1 MCVVKYKTYVYKFT
15 VHLKGRIH
23 MNIVTLAGGLSS
35 ERDVSIITGQ
45 KVAQALRDNGH
56 KVCLL
61 DVYMGY
67 DSDNIDDIFDI
78 DYDFTKNISS
88 IGETAPDL
96 EKIKASRTNQEPDCF
111 LGKNVIEICRKAD
124 IVFMAL
130 HGDVGEN
137 GKLQAT
143 FDILGIK
150 YTGSGYMGSA
160 LAMNKSLSKKM
171 FLTSGVPT
179 PQGKLYIKGDSIDN
193 WYKFP
198 CVVKPCSGGS
208 SVGVAIPQSKEEF
221 DKAMGEAF
229 LCEDEVL
236 VEEYVKGREFSI
248 GVVAGK
254 ALPIIEI
261 CPKEG
266 FYDYKNKYQAGLT
279 DDICPAPLSEK
290 ITAEMQKMAEKVA
303 DVLMLEAYSRIDFL
317 LDSENNMFCLEAN
330 TLPGMTPTS
339 LLPQEAQA
347 QGVSYTELVE
357 TLVQESLKKYK

>member
-1 MCVVKYKTYVYKFT
+1 
-15 VHLKGRIH
+15 
-23 MNIVTLAGGLSS
+23 MNIVALAGGISS
-35 ERDVSIITGQ
+35 ERDVSIITGK
-45 KVAQALRDNGH
+45 KVAEALRANGH

-67 DSDNIDDIFDI
+67 DGDNVENIFDI
-78 DYDFTKNISS
+78 DYDFTKNIKSV
-88 IGETAPDL
+88 GEVAPDIS
-96 EKIKASRTNQEPDCF
+96 KIKASRTNQDPKCY

-150 YTGSGYMGSA
+150 YTGSGYMGSG

-179 PQGKLYIKGDSIDN
+179 PDGKLYIKGDNTDN
-193 WYKFP
+193 WSKFP

-208 SVGVAIPQSKEEF
+208 SVGVAIPQNKEEF
-221 DKAMGEAF
+221 TIAMKEAF
-229 LCEDEVL
+229 TYENEVL

-248 GVVAGK
+248 GVLAGK

-279 DDICPAPLSEK
+279 DDICPAPLPQE
-290 ITAEMQKMAEKVA
+290 ITTAMQNMAVKVA
-303 DVLMLEAYSRIDFL
+303 DILMLDAYSRIDFL
-317 LDSENNMFCLEAN
+317 LDKNNNMYCLEAN

-339 LLPQEAQA
+339 LLPQEALA
-347 QGVSYTELVE
+347 QGISYTQLVE
-357 TLVQESLKKYK
+357 TLVQESLKKYQ

>member
-45 KVAQALRDNGH
+45 KVAQALRNNGH

-67 DSDNIDDIFDI
+67 DSDNIDNIFDI

-96 EKIKASRTNQEPDCF
+96 EKIKASRTNQNPDCF

-143 FDILGIK
+143 FDMLGIK

-160 LAMNKSLSKKM
+160 LAMNKSLSKKI

-179 PQGKLYIKGDSIDN
+179 PQGELYIKGDSIDN
-193 WYKFP
+193 WDKFP

-208 SVGVAIPQSKEEF
+208 SVGVAIPQNKEEF

-317 LDSENNMFCLEAN
+317 LDSEDNMFCLEAN

-339 LLPQEAQA
+339 LLPQEALA

-357 TLVQESLKKYK
+357 TLVQESLKKYQ

>member
-1 MCVVKYKTYVYKFT
+1 
-15 VHLKGRIH
+15 
-23 MNIVTLAGGLSS
+23 MNIVALAGGLSS
-35 ERDVSIITGQ
+35 ERDVSIITGK
-45 KVAQALRDNGH
+45 KVAQALRENGH

-67 DSDNIDDIFDI
+67 DNDDISDIFEI
-78 DYDFTKNISS
+78 DYDFTRDITS

-96 EKIKASRTNQEPDCF
+96 DKIKASRTNQDPKCM

-130 HGDVGEN
+130 HGDMGEN

-143 FDILGIK
+143 FDVLGIK
-150 YTGSGYMGSA
+150 YTGTGYMGSG

-179 PQGKLYIKGDSIDN
+179 PKGQLFIKGEDTSA
-193 WYKFP
+193 WSTFP

-208 SVGVAIPQSKEEF
+208 SVGVAIPQDKAEF
-221 DKAMGEAF
+221 DVAMVDA
-229 LCEDEVL
+229 LKYEDEVL

-279 DDICPAPLSEK
+279 DDICPAVLDEETTK
-290 ITAEMQKMAEKVA
+290 ALQNMAEKVA
-303 DVLMLEAYSRIDFL
+303 DVLMLQAYSRIDFL
-317 LDSENNMFCLEAN
+317 LDENNNMYCLEAN

-347 QGVSYTELVE
+347 KGISYTELVE
-357 TLVQESLKKYK
+357 LLVQESLKKYQ

>member
-1 MCVVKYKTYVYKFT
+1 
-15 VHLKGRIH
+15 
-23 MNIVTLAGGLSS
+23 MNIVVLAGGLSS

-45 KVAQALRDNGH
+45 KVAQALRENGH
-56 KVCLL
+56 KICLL

-67 DSDNIDDIFDI
+67 ENDNIDNIFNI
-78 DYDFTKNISS
+78 DYDFTRNITS

-96 EKIKASRTNQEPDCF
+96 EKIKASRTNQNPKCF
-111 LGKNVIEICRKAD
+111 LGKNVVEICRMAD

-150 YTGSGYMGSA
+150 YTGSGYLGSG

-179 PQGKLYIKGDSIDN
+179 PQGKLYVKDDN
-193 WYKFP
+193 TEDWSKFP

-208 SVGVAIPQSKEEF
+208 SVGVAIPQNKAEF
-221 DKAMGEAF
+221 DNAMAEAF
-229 LCEDEVL
+229 ALENEVL
-236 VEEYVKGREFSI
+236 VEEYIKGREFSV

-279 DDICPAPLSEK
+279 DDICPAQLPDE
-290 ITAEMQKMAEKVA
+290 ITSAMQRMAERVC
-303 DVLMLEAYSRIDFL
+303 DTLMLEAYSRVDFL
-317 LDSENNMFCLEAN
+317 LDKENNMYCLEAN

-339 LLPQEAQA
+339 LLPQEALA
-347 QGVSYTELVE
+347 QGISYTELVE
-357 TLVQESLKKYK
+357 MLVQQSLEKYN

>member
-1 MCVVKYKTYVYKFT
+1 
-15 VHLKGRIH
+15 
-23 MNIVTLAGGLSS
+23 MNIVALAGGLSS
-35 ERDVSIITGQ
+35 ERDVSIITGK
-45 KVAQALRDNGH
+45 KVAQALRANGH

-67 DSDNIDDIFDI
+67 DSDSIENIFDI
-78 DYDFTKNISS
+78 DYDFTRDITS

-96 EKIKASRTNQEPDCF
+96 EKIKASRTNQDPKCM
-111 LGKNVIEICRKAD
+111 LGKNVVEICRKAD

-130 HGDVGEN
+130 HGDMGEN

-143 FDILGIK
+143 FDVLGIK
-150 YTGSGYMGSA
+150 YTGTGYMGSG

-171 FLTSGVPT
+171 FLTSGIPT
-179 PQGKLYIKGDSIDN
+179 PKGQLFIKGDDTSVWN
-193 WYKFP
+193 TFP

-208 SVGVAIPQSKEEF
+208 SVGVSIPKDKSEF
-221 DKAMGEAF
+221 DKAMVEAF
-229 LCEDEVL
+229 AYEEQVL

-279 DDICPAPLSEK
+279 DDICPAVLDESTTK
-290 ITAEMQKMAEKVA
+290 ALQNMAEKVA
-303 DVLMLEAYSRIDFL
+303 EVLMLEAYSRIDFL
-317 LDSENNMFCLEAN
+317 LDENNNMYCLEAN

-347 QGVSYTELVE
+347 QGISYTELVE
-357 TLVQESLKKYK
+357 LLVQESLKKYN

>member
-1 MCVVKYKTYVYKFT
+1 
-15 VHLKGRIH
+15 
-23 MNIVTLAGGLSS
+23 MNIVVLAGGLSS

-45 KVAQALRDNGH
+45 KVAQALRENGH
-56 KVCLL
+56 SICLL

-67 DSDNIDDIFDI
+67 ENDNIDDIFDI
-78 DYDFTKNISS
+78 DYDFTRNITS

-96 EKIKASRTNQEPDCF
+96 EKIKAGRTNQTQECF
-111 LGKNVIEICRKAD
+111 LGKNVVEICRMAD

-150 YTGSGYMGSA
+150 YTGSGYLGSG

-179 PQGKLYIKGDSIDN
+179 PQGKLYIKGDSTDDWN
-193 WYKFP
+193 NFP

-208 SVGVAIPQSKEEF
+208 SVGVAIPQDKAEF
-221 DKAMGEAF
+221 DKAMTEAF
-229 LCEDEVL
+229 ALENEVL
-236 VEEYVKGREFSI
+236 VEQYIKGREFSV

-279 DDICPAPLSEK
+279 DDICPAQLPAE
-290 ITAEMQKMAEKVA
+290 ITNAMQRMAEKVF

-317 LDSENNMFCLEAN
+317 LDNDNNMYCLEAN

-339 LLPQEAQA
+339 LLPQEALA
-347 QGVSYTELVE
+347 QGISYSELVE
-357 TLVQESLKKYK
+357 TLVQQSLKKYK

>member
-1 MCVVKYKTYVYKFT
+1 
-15 VHLKGRIH
+15 
-23 MNIVTLAGGLSS
+23 MNIVALAGGLSS
-35 ERDVSIITGQ
+35 ERDVSIITGK
-45 KVAQALRDNGH
+45 KVAQALRANGH

-67 DSDNIDDIFDI
+67 DDDNIDNIFDI
-78 DYDFTKNISS
+78 DYDFTRNITS
-88 IGETAPDL
+88 IGEDAPDI
-96 EKIKASRTNQEPDCF
+96 EQVKASRTNQNPDCL
-111 LGKNVIEICRKAD
+111 LGKNVIEICSKAD

-150 YTGSGYMGSA
+150 YTGSGYMGSG

-171 FLTSGVPT
+171 FLTSGIPT
-179 PQGKLYIKGDSIDN
+179 PQGKLFIKGESTECWD
-193 WYKFP
+193 KFP

-208 SVGVAIPQSKEEF
+208 SVGVAIPQNKSEF
-221 DKAMGEAF
+221 DKAMIEAF
-229 LCEDEVL
+229 KYEDEVL
-236 VEEYVKGREFSI
+236 VEEYIKGREFSI

-279 DDICPAPLSEK
+279 DDICPAVLPEETTKAL
-290 ITAEMQKMAEKVA
+290 QLMAEKA
-303 DVLMLEAYSRIDFL
+303 FEVLMLEAYSRIDFL
-317 LDSENNMFCLEAN
+317 LDGNNNMYCLEAN

-339 LLPQEAQA
+339 LLPQEALA
-347 QGVSYTELVE
+347 QGISYTELVE
-357 TLVQESLKKYK
+357 LLVQESLKKYQ

>member
-1 MCVVKYKTYVYKFT
+1 
-15 VHLKGRIH
+15 
-23 MNIVTLAGGLSS
+23 MNIVVLAGGLST

-45 KVAQALRDNGH
+45 KVAKALCENGH
-56 KVCLL
+56 NICLL

-67 DSDNIDDIFDI
+67 DNDNIDDIFDI
-78 DYDFTKNISS
+78 NYDFTKNIVS
-88 IGETAPDL
+88 IGETAPNL
-96 EKIKASRTNQEPDCF
+96 EQVKASRINQDANCF

-124 IVFMAL
+124 LVFMAL

-150 YTGSGYMGSA
+150 YTGSGYIGSG

-171 FLTSGVPT
+171 FLTSGIPT
-179 PQGKLYIKGDSIDN
+179 PNGKLYKKGDNTEDWNI
-193 WYKFP
+193 FP
-198 CVVKPCSGGS
+198 CVIKPCSGGS
-208 SVGVAIPQSKEEF
+208 SVGVSIPQNKAEF
-221 DKAMGEAF
+221 EKSIIEAF
-229 LCEDEVL
+229 KYEDEIL
-236 VEEYVKGREFSI
+236 VEEYIKGREFSI

-279 DDICPAPLSEK
+279 DDICPAVLDEK
-290 ITAEMQKMAEKVA
+290 ITKDMQNMAEKVSET
-303 DVLMLEAYSRIDFL
+303 LMLEAYSRVDFL
-317 LDSENNMFCLEAN
+317 LDKDNNMFCLEAN

-339 LLPQEAQA
+339 LLPQEALA
-347 QGVSYTELVE
+347 EGTSYNELVE
-357 TLVQESLKKYK
+357 ILINESLKKYQ

>member
-1 MCVVKYKTYVYKFT
+1 
-15 VHLKGRIH
+15 
-23 MNIVTLAGGLSS
+23 MNIVALAGGLSS

-45 KVAQALRDNGH
+45 KVAQALRANGH

-67 DSDNIDDIFDI
+67 DDDNIDNIFDI
-78 DYDFTKNISS
+78 DYDFTRDITS
-88 IGETAPDL
+88 IGEDAPDI
-96 EKIKASRTNQEPDCF
+96 EQVKASRTNQDPDCL

-150 YTGSGYMGSA
+150 YTGSGYMGSG

-171 FLTSGVPT
+171 FLTSGIPT
-179 PQGKLYIKGDSIDN
+179 PQGKLFVKGESTES
-193 WYKFP
+193 WHKFP

-208 SVGVAIPQSKEEF
+208 SVGVAIPQNKAEF
-221 DKAMGEAF
+221 EKAMADAF
-229 LCEDEVL
+229 TFEDEVL

-248 GVVAGK
+248 GVIAGK

-279 DDICPAPLSEK
+279 DDICPAVLPEQTTKAL
-290 ITAEMQKMAEKVA
+290 QLMAEKVFE
-303 DVLMLEAYSRIDFL
+303 VLMLEAYSRIDFL
-317 LDSENNMFCLEAN
+317 LDSNNNMYCLEAN

-339 LLPQEAQA
+339 LLPQEALA

-357 TLVQESLKKYK
+357 LLIQESLKKYQ

>member
-1 MCVVKYKTYVYKFT
+1 
-15 VHLKGRIH
+15 
-23 MNIVTLAGGLSS
+23 MNIVALAGGLSS
-35 ERDVSIITGQ
+35 ERDVSIITGK
-45 KVAQALRDNGH
+45 KVAQALRENGH

-67 DSDNIDDIFDI
+67 DGDSIDNIFEL
-78 DYDFTKNISS
+78 DYDFTRDITS
-88 IGETAPDL
+88 IGEIAPDL
-96 EKIKASRTNQEPDCF
+96 EKIKASRTNQDPKCM
-111 LGKNVIEICRKAD
+111 LGKNVVEICRKAD

-130 HGDVGEN
+130 HGDMGEN
-137 GKLQAT
+137 GRLQAT
-143 FDILGIK
+143 FDVLGIK
-150 YTGSGYMGSA
+150 YTGTGYMGSG

-171 FLTSGVPT
+171 FLTSGIPT
-179 PQGKLYIKGDSIDN
+179 PKGQLFVKGDDTSM
-193 WYKFP
+193 WGTFP

-208 SVGVAIPQSKEEF
+208 SVGVAIPQNKLEF
-221 DKAMGEAF
+221 GKAMVDAF
-229 LCEDEVL
+229 KYEDEVL

-279 DDICPAPLSEK
+279 DDICPAVLDK
-290 ITAEMQKMAEKVA
+290 ATTKALQNMAEKVA
-303 DVLMLEAYSRIDFL
+303 EVLMLEAYSRIDFL
-317 LDSENNMFCLEAN
+317 LDENNNMYCLEAN

-347 QGVSYTELVE
+347 QGISYTELVE
-357 TLVQESLKKYK
+357 LLVQESLKKYQ

>member
-1 MCVVKYKTYVYKFT
+1 
-15 VHLKGRIH
+15 
-23 MNIVTLAGGLSS
+23 MNIVALAGGLSS
-35 ERDVSIITGQ
+35 ERDVSIITGK
-45 KVAQALRDNGH
+45 KVAQALRANGH

-67 DSDNIDDIFDI
+67 DDDNIDNIFDI
-78 DYDFTKNISS
+78 DYDFTRNITS
-88 IGETAPDL
+88 IGEDAPDI
-96 EKIKASRTNQEPDCF
+96 EQVKASRTNQNPDCL
-111 LGKNVIEICRKAD
+111 LGKNVIEICSKAD

-150 YTGSGYMGSA
+150 YTGSGYMGSG

-171 FLTSGVPT
+171 FLTSGIPT
-179 PQGKLYIKGDSIDN
+179 PQGKLFIKGESTECWD
-193 WYKFP
+193 KFP

-208 SVGVAIPQSKEEF
+208 SVGVAIPQNKSEF
-221 DKAMGEAF
+221 DKAMIEAF
-229 LCEDEVL
+229 KYEDEVL
-236 VEEYVKGREFSI
+236 VEEYIKGREFSI

-279 DDICPAPLSEK
+279 DDICPAVLPEETTKAL
-290 ITAEMQKMAEKVA
+290 QLMAEKVFE
-303 DVLMLEAYSRIDFL
+303 VLMLEAYSRIDFL
-317 LDSENNMFCLEAN
+317 LDGNNNKYCLEAN

-339 LLPQEAQA
+339 LLPQEALA
-347 QGVSYTELVE
+347 QGISYTELVE
-357 TLVQESLKKYK
+357 LLVQESLKKYQ

>member
-1 MCVVKYKTYVYKFT
+1 
-15 VHLKGRIH
+15 
-23 MNIVTLAGGLSS
+23 MNIVVLAGGLST

-45 KVAQALRDNGH
+45 KVAKALCENGH
-56 KVCLL
+56 NICLL

-67 DSDNIDDIFDI
+67 DNDNIDNIFDI
-78 DYDFTKNISS
+78 NYDFTKNIVS
-88 IGETAPDL
+88 IGETAPNI
-96 EKIKASRTNQEPDCF
+96 EQVKASRTNQDANCF

-124 IVFMAL
+124 LVFMAL

-150 YTGSGYMGSA
+150 YTGSGYIGSG

-171 FLTSGVPT
+171 FLTSGIPT
-179 PQGKLYIKGDSIDN
+179 PNGKLYRQGDNTTDWNI
-193 WYKFP
+193 FP
-198 CVVKPCSGGS
+198 CVIKPCSGGS
-208 SVGVAIPQSKEEF
+208 SVGVSIPQNKDEF
-221 DKAMGEAF
+221 EKAIIEAF
-229 LCEDEVL
+229 KYEDEIL
-236 VEEYVKGREFSI
+236 VEEYIKGREFSI

-279 DDICPAPLSEK
+279 DDICPAVLNEK
-290 ITAEMQKMAEKVA
+290 VTKDMQNMAEKVSET
-303 DVLMLEAYSRIDFL
+303 LMLEAYSRIDFL
-317 LDSENNMFCLEAN
+317 LDKDNNMFCLEAN

-339 LLPQEAQA
+339 LLPQEALA
-347 QGVSYTELVE
+347 EGITYNELVE
-357 TLVQESLKKYK
+357 ILVNQSLKKYQ

>member
-1 MCVVKYKTYVYKFT
+1 
-15 VHLKGRIH
+15 

-35 ERDVSIITGQ
+35 ERDVSIITGK

-56 KVCLL
+56 NVCLL

-67 DSDNIDDIFDI
+67 DNDNIDDIFEI
-78 DYDFTKNISS
+78 DYDFTKDIKS

-96 EKIKASRTNQEPDCF
+96 EVVKASRTNQDPNCF

-150 YTGSGYMGSA
+150 YTGSGYMGSG

-171 FLTSGVPT
+171 FLTSGIPT
-179 PQGKLYIKGDSIDN
+179 PQGKLYKKGDNTDN

-208 SVGVAIPQSKEEF
+208 SVGVAIPQSKAEF
-221 DKAMGEAF
+221 DVAIKDAF
-229 LCEDEVL
+229 RYEDEVL
-236 VEEYVKGREFSI
+236 VEQYVKGREFSI

-266 FYDYKNKYQAGLT
+266 FYDYKNKYQSGLT
-279 DDICPAPLSEK
+279 DDICPAVLDEETTK
-290 ITAEMQKMAEKVA
+290 ALQRMAEKVA
-303 DVLMLEAYSRIDFL
+303 NTLMLEAYSRIDFL
-317 LDSENNMFCLEAN
+317 LDEENEIYCLEAN

-339 LLPQEAQA
+339 LLPQEALA
-347 QGVSYTELVE
+347 QGISYAELVE
-357 TLVQESLKKYK
+357 ILVQESLKKYQ

>member
-1 MCVVKYKTYVYKFT
+1 
-15 VHLKGRIH
+15 
-23 MNIVTLAGGLSS
+23 MNIVVLAGGISS
-35 ERDVSIITGQ
+35 ERDVSIITG
-45 KVAQALRDNGH
+45 KRVAEALREKDH

-67 DSDNIDDIFDI
+67 EGNNLENIFDV
-78 DYDFTKNISS
+78 DYDFTKNIQSV
-88 IGETAPDL
+88 GECAPDI
-96 EKIKASRTNQEPDCF
+96 EKVKASRNTKNPNCYF
-111 LGKNVIEICRKAD
+111 GSNVIDICSRAD

-137 GKLQAT
+137 GQLQAA

-150 YTGSGYMGSA
+150 YTGAGYIGSA

-171 FLTSGVPT
+171 FLTSGIPT
-179 PQGKLYIKGDSIDN
+179 PQGKLYTPKSNYDN
-193 WYKFP
+193 WNSFP

-208 SVGVAIPQSKEEF
+208 SVGVAIPQNRAEF
-221 DKAMGEAF
+221 EKAMTDAF
-229 LCEDEVL
+229 SYEDEVL

-248 GVVAGK
+248 GVVAGR

-279 DDICPAPLSEK
+279 DDICPATLPED
-290 ITAEMQKMAEKVA
+290 ITFAMQSMAVKVA
-303 DVLMLEAYSRIDFL
+303 NTLMLEAYSRIDFL
-317 LDSENNMFCLEAN
+317 LDSNNQMYCLEAN

-339 LLPQEAQA
+339 LLPQEALA
-347 QGVSYTELVE
+347 EGTAYADLVE
-357 TLVQESLKKYK
+357 QLVQESLKKYNKVS

>member
-1 MCVVKYKTYVYKFT
+1 
-15 VHLKGRIH
+15 
-23 MNIVTLAGGLSS
+23 MNIVVLAGGISS
-35 ERDVSIITGQ
+35 ERDVSIITG
-45 KVAQALRDNGH
+45 KRVAEALRENGH

-67 DSDNIDDIFDI
+67 EGNDLENIFDV
-78 DYDFTKNISS
+78 DYDFTKNIQSV
-88 IGETAPDL
+88 GECAPDI
-96 EKIKASRTNQEPDCF
+96 EKVKASRNTKNPNCYF
-111 LGKNVIEICRKAD
+111 GSNVIDICSRAD

-137 GKLQAT
+137 GQLQAA

-150 YTGSGYMGSA
+150 YTGAGYIGSA

-171 FLTSGVPT
+171 FLTSGIPT
-179 PQGKLYIKGDSIDN
+179 PQGKLYTSKSNYDN
-193 WYKFP
+193 WNSFP

-208 SVGVAIPQSKEEF
+208 SVGVAIPQNRAEF
-221 DKAMGEAF
+221 EKAMTDAF
-229 LCEDEVL
+229 SYEDEVL

-248 GVVAGK
+248 GVVAGR

-279 DDICPAPLSEK
+279 DDICPASLPED
-290 ITAEMQKMAEKVA
+290 ITFAMQSMAVKVA
-303 DVLMLEAYSRIDFL
+303 NTLMLEAYSRIDFL
-317 LDSENNMFCLEAN
+317 LDSNNQMYCLEAN

-339 LLPQEAQA
+339 LLPQEALA
-347 QGVSYTELVE
+347 EGTAYADLVE
-357 TLVQESLKKYK
+357 QLVQESLKKYNKVS